1 MEENLARIELPAA
14 ERSQVGLVAQ
24 AGISEFIA
32 WFRAHEDSAPSAIS
46 IFAKALQELTRTVS
60 LRQTLDLVRTVVDV
74 VEARVESLAGPGDEQ
89 LLRES
94 VLRFSREIAFAAAEV
109 YAGAAEARGA
119 WDARLEAL
127 VVDAVLRGEADD
139 SMQSRA
145 AALGWDEVGH
155 VTVVVGPLPD
165 RRWRRRIGGRPATCR
180 ATRGRRGAGHRA
192 AHPAHRDPRRHR
204 GPLGRRLGRVGPLRE
219 GPIVVGPTV
228 PHLFAA
234 GRSARAALSGP
245 PPPLPGPRRRGSWS
259 PRPCFLS
266 APCGRRPAQRLLVDQ
281 IHRPLARSAQRTLLA
296 SASSPRER
304 RFLEATSRALFIHP
318 NTVRYR
324 LGRIEDLTHFDLT
337 APRDAWAARIAL
349 ALGRLSAAERATV
362 RALDRRWRKP
372 PNPPDRVRDIRVSI
386 RASDQRG
393 WTGASDRVPRTGLPD
408 PGFLTPGWRST
419 ACATS
424 SSASPS
430 RPVSTSSLTA
440 RPRMPRPSRTPRS
453 PSPSSWVPA

>member
-1 MEENLARIELPAA
+1 MEENLVWYRELPAA

-46 IFAKALQELTRTVS
+46 IFDKAPQELTRTVS

-155 VTVVVGPLPD
+155 VTVVVGTTPLTDGGAAASVDALRRAVRHEGGEALAIVQRTRLIAILGGTEDPLAVVSAVSD
-165 RRWRRRIGGRPATCR
+165 RF
-180 ATRGRRGAGHRA
+180 GA
-192 AHPAHRDPRRHR
+192 
-204 GPLGRRLGRVGPLRE
+204 

-234 GRSARAALSGP
+234 GRSARAALSG
-245 PPPLPGPRRRGSWS
+245 
-259 PRPCFLS
+259 LS
-266 APCGRRPAQRLLVDQ
+266 AAAAWPAAPRIVESQALLPERALAGDVPAQRLLVDQ
-281 IHRPLARSAQRTLLA
+281 IHRPLARSAQRTLLDTA
-296 SASSPRER
+296 ETYLESGRS
-304 RFLEATSRALFIHP
+304 LEATSRALFIHP

-337 APRDAWAARIAL
+337 EPRDAWAARIAL
-349 ALGRLSAAERATV
+349 ALGRLSAAERAT
-362 RALDRRWRKP
+362 RTSPRPQLEETSKP
-372 PNPPDRVRDIRVSI
+372 
-386 RASDQRG
+386 AG
-393 WTGASDRVPRTGLPD
+393 
-408 PGFLTPGWRST
+408 
-419 ACATS
+419 
-424 SSASPS
+424 
-430 RPVSTSSLTA
+430 STS
-440 RPRMPRPSRTPRS
+440 
-453 PSPSSWVPA
+453 